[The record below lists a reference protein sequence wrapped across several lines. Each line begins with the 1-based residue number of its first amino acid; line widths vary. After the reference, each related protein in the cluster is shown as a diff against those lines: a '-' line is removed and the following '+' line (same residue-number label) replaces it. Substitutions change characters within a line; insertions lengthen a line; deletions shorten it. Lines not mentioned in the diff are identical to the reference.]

1 MDSQLL
7 EFVNAVVYDHSLATG
22 LKSCN
27 SDQDIVDFA
36 ESKGFNFSQSQWH
49 DFVIQDLS
57 LLSSED
63 LDIVSNTASEHWTW
77 AFRRIKSWR
86 NMLMPGV

>member
-27 SDQDIVDFA
+27 SDQDIVNFA

>member
-27 SDQDIVDFA
+27 TDHDIVIFA
-36 ESKGFNFSQSQWH
+36 ESKGYVFSQSQWD
-49 DFVIQDLS
+49 DFVIHDLS
-57 LLSSED
+57 LLSSQD
-63 LDIVSNTASEHWTW
+63 LDVVSNTASDHWTW
-77 AFRRIKSWR
+77 AFRRIKPWR

>member
-7 EFVNAVVYDHSLATG
+7 EFVNDVVYDHSLATG

-27 SDQDIVDFA
+27 SDQGIVDFA
-36 ESKGFNFSQSQWH
+36 ECKGFNFSLSQWH

-77 AFRRIKSWR
+77 AFRRIKPWR

>member
-27 SDQDIVDFA
+27 SDHEIVDFA

-63 LDIVSNTASEHWTW
+63 LEIVSNTASEHWTW
-77 AFRRIKSWR
+77 AFRRTKSWR

>member
-7 EFVNAVVYDHSLATG
+7 EFVNAVIYDHSLATG

>member
-27 SDQDIVDFA
+27 SDHEIVEFA

-77 AFRRIKSWR
+77 AFRRIAPWR

>member
-36 ESKGFNFSQSQWH
+36 ESKGFNFSQSQWD

>member
-63 LDIVSNTASEHWTW
+63 LDIVSNTASEHWT
-77 AFRRIKSWR
+77 
-86 NMLMPGV
+86 

>member
-49 DFVIQDLS
+49 DFVVQDLS

>member
-36 ESKGFNFSQSQWH
+36 ESKGYNFSQSQWH

>member
-22 LKSCN
+22 LKTCN
-27 SDQDIVDFA
+27 TDQDIVNFA
-36 ESKGFNFSQSQWH
+36 ESKGFIFSQSQWN
-49 DFVIQDLS
+49 DFVIHDLS
-57 LLSSED
+57 LLSSD
-63 LDIVSNTASEHWTW
+63 DRKIVSNTASDHWTW
-77 AFRRIKSWR
+77 AFRRTKSWR